1 MYCKCFGYW
10 QSQTGQDCALHT
22 NITNITTNQL
32 DLLLPG
38 PAINYS
44 IYGIHIM
51 DTCGF
56 MYNVYTYEL
65 PFAAESQCCI
75 NFTQI
80 SILYL
85 SRKNP
90 SSETFSSKHAGS
102 DLVSFTSQVRRRP
115 V

>member
-1 MYCKCFGYW
+1 MLVQVYCKCFGYW

-56 MYNVYTYEL
+56 MYNVYM
-65 PFAAESQCCI
+65 
-75 NFTQI
+75 N
-80 SILYL
+80 YL
-85 SRKNP
+85 LLQNP
-90 SSETFSSKHAGS
+90 NE
-102 DLVSFTSQVRRRP
+102 V
-115 V
+115 

>member
-1 MYCKCFGYW
+1 MLVQVYCKCFGYW

-75 NFTQI
+75 NFAQI
-80 SILYL
+80 SI
-85 SRKNP
+85 
-90 SSETFSSKHAGS
+90 F
-102 DLVSFTSQVRRRP
+102 
-115 V
+115 